1 MKSIIAFLLSLVT
14 AIATFFGNIT
24 PFIPEET
31 TVPSEVQTS
40 ATELAYTPD
49 KEDVLLFD
57 AVNEVREASGKDPLI
72 LDYELCYLAHI
83 RAEEQILEKGP
94 CET

>member
-1 MKSIIAFLLSLVT
+1 MKSIIAFLLS
-14 AIATFFGNIT
+14 IATTITAFFGNIT
-24 PFIPEET
+24 PFSPEET

-40 ATELAYTPD
+40 ATDLVYMPD

-83 RAEEQILEKGP
+83 RAEKQILEKGP
-94 CET
+94 CQT